1 MGATHELADIDNRT
15 GGLCLKPVLNIEG
28 HFLVPGYQ
36 RGYRWGRQEVGQLV
50 KDIRANLG
58 RNYCLQPI
66 VVKST
71 GDGWEL
77 VDGQQRLTTLHL
89 LVRALGGK
97 PRWTL
102 RYETRPDSA
111 HFLAQPDAECAG
123 ANIDFYHI
131 WQADQA
137 IDAAISAI
145 EPEVRT
151 AMLDALSD
159 GVRVIWYEAPAQ
171 VSSIDLFTRL
181 NSGRIPLDDAELFKA
196 LVLSQTLSA
205 TTGSA
210 LDGESTRQL
219 RANELAVQW
228 DMIERDLRRPEIW
241 AFLAGNRIC
250 ATHISLLLEIVA
262 GVAPS
267 DAVGT
272 FKVFDELSSR
282 AETDGVSAVWQQV
295 VQLYERMLGW
305 YADRRQYHRIGFLIA
320 QAGVDG
326 RDKML
331 REIASQAGRRRHSDF
346 GQWLE
351 REVRRRLNVA
361 RSDLASLRYDTDH
374 ARIQRLLLLMNVE
387 TTARN
392 KHSEARYP
400 FAAHHADSWE
410 LEHIHAQNAPDLN
423 TAKQWD
429 AWVKVHEQ
437 AVLSLPDDEKRD
449 AVLQAIENWRKASE
463 TTAAVG
469 DAFRDLAHEIL
480 TFLAGDDATRS
491 EDQVHGLGNLALL
504 SKVVNI
510 GLGNSAFEAK
520 RQKIIAYD
528 HEGDFIPA
536 CTRHVF
542 LKYYSDADALQPH
555 FWSAKDRAAYLAEI
569 ETILGGYLKEEV
581 QP

>member
-1 MGATHELADIDNRT
+1 M
-15 GGLCLKPVLNIEG
+15 VLWYS
-28 HFLVPGYQ
+28 LRV
-36 RGYRWGRQEVGQLV
+36 
-50 KDIRANLG
+50 A
-58 RNYCLQPI
+58 
-66 VVKST
+66 
-71 GDGWEL
+71 
-77 VDGQQRLTTLHL
+77 DGQ
-89 LVRALGGK
+89 
-97 PRWTL
+97 
-102 RYETRPDSA
+102 
-111 HFLAQPDAECAG
+111 
-123 ANIDFYHI
+123 
-131 WQADQA
+131 
-137 IDAAISAI
+137 IDAAILRYMRFLADFVDAREGGRIAEGDSEADVCLRVFGDEASDTRLDWLFRAFDIWTSADVSCWFATHFRDARVAAI
-145 EPEVRT
+145 ETDPRLPLFDPGRNGANLFLACCKDYSPERHKHDRRWREVLTGTLPRST
-151 AMLDALSD
+151 NSPVTRALSA
-159 GVRVIWYEAPAQ
+159 VLTC
-171 VSSIDLFTRL
+171 VSET
-181 NSGRIPLDDAELFKA
+181 E
-196 LVLSQTLSA
+196 Q
-205 TTGSA
+205 
-210 LDGESTRQL
+210 
-219 RANELAVQW
+219 
-228 DMIERDLRRPEIW
+228 
-241 AFLAGNRIC
+241 
-250 ATHISLLLEIVA
+250 
-262 GVAPS
+262 APS

-272 FKVFDELSSR
+272 FKVFDELSRR
-282 AETDGVSAVWQQV
+282 AEAEGVSVVWQQIL
-295 VQLYERMLGW
+295 QLYERILGW

-331 REIASQAGRRRHSDF
+331 REIASQAGIRRHSDF

-361 RSDLASLRYDTDH
+361 RSDLSSLRYDTDH

-387 TTARN
+387 TTAKN

-410 LEHIHAQNAPDLN
+410 LEHIHAQNAPELN
-423 TAKQWD
+423 TAKQWE
-429 AWVKVHEQ
+429 AWVNVHEQ
-437 AVLSLPDDEKRD
+437 AVLSLPDDEARD

-491 EDQVHGLGNLALL
+491 EDQGHGLGNLALL

-520 RQKIIAYD
+520 RKKIIAYD

-536 CTRHVF
+536 STRHVF

-569 ETILGGYLKEEV
+569 ETILSRYLKEET

>member
-1 MGATHELADIDNRT
+1 MTDALATLGDGN

-50 KDIRANLG
+50 KDIHGNLG

-66 VVKST
+66 VVKNT
-71 GDGWEL
+71 GNEWEL

-89 LVRALGGK
+89 LVRALGGE
-97 PRWTL
+97 PRWTM
-102 RYETRPDSA
+102 RYETRTESA
-111 HFLAQPDAECAG
+111 HFLAQPDADRAG
-123 ANIDFYHI
+123 NNIDFHHI
-131 WQADQA
+131 WQAEQA
-137 IDAAISAI
+137 IEAEIASI
-145 EPEVRT
+145 EPDNRN
-151 AMLDALSD
+151 AMLKALGN
-159 GVRVIWYEAPAQ
+159 GVRVIWYEAPSH

-196 LVLSQTLSA
+196 LLLSQALSVP
-205 TTGSA
+205 TGKA
-210 LDGESTRQL
+210 HDGESSRQL

-241 AFLAGNRIC
+241 AFLAGSRSC
-250 ATHISLLLEIVA
+250 ATHISLLLEIVT
-262 GVAPS
+262 GIAPG
-267 DAVGT
+267 DAAGT
-272 FKVFDELSSR
+272 FRVFDELNRR
-282 AETDGVSAVWQQV
+282 AEGNAASTVWREV

-320 QAGVDG
+320 QAGADG

-331 REIASQAGRRRHSDF
+331 REIASQAAKRRHSDF
-346 GQWLE
+346 GAWLE
-351 REVRRRLNVA
+351 HEVRRRLNVA
-361 RSDLASLRYDTDH
+361 RSELASLRYDTDH

-392 KHSEARYP
+392 KHAEARYP

-410 LEHIHAQNAPDLN
+410 LEHIHAQNAPELN

-429 AWVKVHEQ
+429 AWVNVHEN
-437 AVLSLPDDEKRD
+437 AVLSLPDNEDRD
-449 AVLQAIENWRKASE
+449 AILNSIELWRKATE
-463 TTAAVG
+463 TDAAVG

-480 TFLAGDDATRS
+480 TFLAGDETAKSDD
-491 EDQVHGLGNLALL
+491 EVHGIGNLALL
-504 SKVVNI
+504 SKAVNI

-520 RQKIIAYD
+520 RQKIIVYD

-542 LKYYSDADALQPH
+542 LKYYSEADALQPH
-555 FWSAKDRAAYLAEI
+555 FWSEKDRTAYLTEI
-569 ETILGGYLKEEV
+569 ETILSDYLREET
-581 QP
+581 QA

>member
-1 MGATHELADIDNRT
+1 LSVIEAASALDGRT
-15 GGLCLKPVLNIEG
+15 GGLCLKPVLDIEG

-36 RGYRWGRQEVGQLV
+36 RGYRWGLQEVGQLV
-50 KDIRANLG
+50 RDIRRNLDG
-58 RNYCLQPI
+58 NYCLQPI
-66 VVKST
+66 VVKRTKSE
-71 GDGWEL
+71 WEL

-102 RYETRPDSA
+102 RYETRPESA
-111 HFLAQPDAECAG
+111 HFLAHPDAERADT
-123 ANIDFYHI
+123 NIDFHHI
-131 WQADQA
+131 WQAESA
-137 IDAAISAI
+137 IEAEINAI
-145 EPEVRT
+145 EPEVRI
-151 AMLDALSD
+151 AMLGALGN

-205 TTGSA
+205 ESSNSHE
-210 LDGESTRQL
+210 GESSRQL

-228 DMIERDLRRPEIW
+228 DTIERDLRRPEIW
-241 AFLAGNRIC
+241 AFLAGNRTC

-272 FKVFDELSSR
+272 FKVFDELSNR
-282 AETDGVSAVWQQV
+282 AECEGFSAIWHQV

-326 RDKML
+326 RDKTL
-331 REIASQAGRRRHSDF
+331 REIASQAARRRHSDF
-346 GQWLE
+346 GLWLE

-374 ARIQRLLLLMNVE
+374 TRIKRLLLLMNVE

-392 KHSEARYP
+392 KHADARYP
-400 FAAHHADSWE
+400 FAAHHAGIWE
-410 LEHIHAQNAPDLN
+410 LEHIHAQNAPELN

-437 AVLSLPDDEKRD
+437 AVRSLPDDESRG
-449 AVLQAIENWRKASE
+449 AVLQSIETWRKASE
-463 TTAAVG
+463 TDAAVG
-469 DAFRDLAHEIL
+469 NAFRILAHEIL
-480 TFLAGDDATRS
+480 AFLAGDDTARS
-491 EDQVHGLGNLALL
+491 EDEVHGIGNLALL

-542 LKYYSDADALQPH
+542 LKYYSEADALQPH
-555 FWSAKDRAAYLAEI
+555 FWSATDRAAYLAEI
-569 ETILGGYLKEEV
+569 EKILSDYLSEEV